1 MIIPYCWRTT
11 GVLLLLAAILL
22 PPVHAQEKDKTK
34 PPEGVVY
41 FPDLEYGKGGDEPLT
56 LHLAMPEKLDKPVPC
71 IVVIHGGAW
80 RAGNKSQHIAQI
92 FDFAKKGYVSVSV
105 GYRFCPKHVFPAQIE
120 DAKCAVR
127 FLRANAEK
135 YHIDPDRFGAVGF
148 SAGAH
153 LSMMLGVMGK
163 EDGLEGSGGNPDQSS
178 KVQVVVAFF
187 GPTDFNAED
196 IPPVSV
202 GLLNDFVGATKEND
216 KGERKKA
223 SPVTYVT
230 KDDAPLLIFQGTK
243 DPLVPHTQAY
253 KMTDAMSAAGVPGRV
268 ELLLG
273 AGHGWGGKEIQ
284 RSFAQTLEF
293 FGEKLKH
300 N

>member
-1 MIIPYCWRTT
+1 MS
-11 GVLLLLAAILL
+11 VLFRALAAAGIGLL
-22 PPVHAQEKDKTK
+22 TPWFVFSAGAQQSQPK
-34 PPEGVVY
+34 PPEGVV
-41 FPDLEYGKGGDEPLT
+41 FLPDLEYGKGADQALT
-56 LHLAMPEKLDKPVPC
+56 LHLAMPEKLDKPAPC

-92 FDFAKKGYVSVSV
+92 FDFAKQGYVSVSV
-105 GYRFCPKHVFPAQIE
+105 GYRFCPKYRFPAQVE
-120 DAKCAVR
+120 DVKCAVR

-135 YHIDPDRFGAVGF
+135 YHIDPERFGAVGF

-153 LSMMLGVMGK
+153 LSMMLGTMGK
-163 EDGLEGSGGNPDQSS
+163 DDGLEGDGGNPDQSS
-178 KVQVVVAFF
+178 KVQAVVAFF
-187 GPTDFNAED
+187 GPTDFNAD
-196 IPPVSV
+196 DLSAVSV
-202 GLLNDFVGATKEND
+202 GLLSDFVGSTKEED
-216 KGERKKA
+216 KGERKRA
-223 SPVTYVT
+223 SPITYVT

-253 KMTDAMSAAGVPGRV
+253 KMTDVMTAAGVPGRV